1 MFSDDDMEA
10 MDPPN
15 TEEEEEEV
23 EAQKKG
29 KQKQQ
34 ETPALALSPKA
45 RDHNSAVSNDQM
57 DIEAYAS
64 LYKGRTKILR
74 LLFIAEHC
82 RNEAMELEA
91 LRMAHEE
98 ICKGES
104 SSLYKEVCEK
114 INGRLGPA
122 FVLDQ
127 EWVDA
132 VDRRAAQR
140 FERLETELNSYK
152 TNLIKESIRMG
163 YNDLGDFHN
172 ARGDLQQAFKCFVR
186 TRDYCTTSK
195 HIISMCLNV
204 VLVAINLGQFH
215 HVTNY
220 VTKAEQTPDNQE
232 PQVVAKLRV
241 VAGLAYLENQKYK
254 IAARKFVETSS
265 DLGAAYN
272 EVIAPQD
279 VATYGGLCALASF
292 DRAELKN
299 KVIDN
304 SNFKNF
310 LELVPEVREL
320 IHDFYA
326 SRYASCLGYLQKL
339 KTNLLL
345 DIHLHDHVESLYTLI
360 RHKALI
366 QYTTPFIS
374 VDLNRM
380 ADAFKTTVA
389 GLEKELAALI
399 MENLIQARIDSHNKI
414 LHARHADQRNGTF
427 QRALQTGADF
437 EKDTRAMLVRA
448 NLLKHDIVVRGV
460 RSK

>member
-1 MFSDDDMEA
+1 

-15 TEEEEEEV
+15 TEEEEDIEEDQ
-23 EAQKKG
+23 QKV

-34 ETPALALSPKA
+34 ETSSLALPPKPKEQ
-45 RDHNSAVSNDQM
+45 NSAFSISSDQM

-104 SSLYKEVCEK
+104 TSLYKEVCEK
-114 INGRLGPA
+114 LNGRLGPA

-127 EWVDA
+127 EWADSA
-132 VDRRAAQR
+132 DRRAAQR
-140 FERLETELNSYK
+140 LERLENELSGYK

-163 YNDLGDFHN
+163 HNDLGDFHYG
-172 ARGDLQQAFKCFVR
+172 RGDLTLAFKCFVR

-204 VLVAINLGQFH
+204 ILVAVNLGQFH
-215 HVTNY
+215 HVSTY
-220 VTKAEQTPDNQE
+220 VAKAEQTPDNQE

-241 VAGLAYLENQKYK
+241 AAGLAFLENQKYK
-254 IAARKFVETSS
+254 HAARKFVETSS
-265 DLGAAYN
+265 DLGVSYT

-279 VATYGGLCALASF
+279 VAIYGGLCALASF
-292 DRAELKN
+292 DRAELKS

-304 SNFKNF
+304 INFKNF

-326 SRYASCLGYLQKL
+326 SK
-339 KTNLLL
+339 
-345 DIHLHDHVESLYTLI
+345 
-360 RHKALI
+360 
-366 QYTTPFIS
+366 
-374 VDLNRM
+374 RM
-380 ADAFKTTVA
+380 
-389 GLEKELAALI
+389 
-399 MENLIQARIDSHNKI
+399 
-414 LHARHADQRNGTF
+414 
-427 QRALQTGADF
+427 
-437 EKDTRAMLVRA
+437 
-448 NLLKHDIVVRGV
+448 IVVQLL
-460 RSK
+460 SSF